1 MQIIYKSVDEIKPYP
16 NNPRNNDNAVDAV
29 AASIEEFGF
38 KQPIIIDANNEI
50 IAGHTRLKAAK
61 KLGYEDVPCILA
73 DDLTPEQVK
82 AYRLVDNKVA
92 EFASWNFEM
101 LDSELVNIDDI
112 DMDMFGNWGLE
123 EIDFGN
129 LDQYTDEENSEEYG
143 EFIEKFKPKKTT
155 DDCFTPAAVYEAV
168 KNWAINE
175 YGIPDDAEIIRPFY
189 PGGDY
194 EKYEYPDGCVV
205 IDNPPF
211 SILAEIKRFY
221 HERNIKYFLFAP
233 HLTLFAS
240 NGDERYIVTDSDII
254 YENGAKVTTSFVTNM
269 DKYKI
274 RTAPKLA
281 EAIDRAVEEGREKA
295 PELPTYDYPLEVVT
309 AARLA
314 KIARVEFRVLPEYC
328 HFTRQLDAQK
338 ETGAGLYGAGYLIAE
353 KAAAEKAAA
362 EKAAAKEVQ
371 VWELS
376 PREREIVRKM
386 GKVEIEKTI
395 DKVKEN
401 ENIK

>member
-1 MQIIYKSVDEIKPYP
+1 MEIIYKKLDEIRPYA

-29 AASIEEFGF
+29 AASIREYGF
-38 KQPIIIDANNEI
+38 KQPIVIDVNGEI
-50 IAGHTRLKAAK
+50 VAGHTRLKAAK
-61 KLGYEDVPCILA
+61 KLGLKEVPCILA

-82 AYRLVDNKVA
+82 AYRLADNKVA
-92 EFASWNFEM
+92 ELASWDFEI
-101 LDSELVNIDDI
+101 LESELLDIEDI

-129 LDQYTDEENSEEYG
+129 LDQYTDEANTEEYKQ
-143 EFIEKFKPKKTT
+143 FVEKFKPKKTT
-155 DDCFTPAAVYEAV
+155 DDCFTPPLVYEAV
-168 KNWAINE
+168 KSWAVNE
-175 YGIPDDAEIIRPFY
+175 YDIPDDAEIIRPFY

-194 EKYEYPDGCVV
+194 EKHEYPDGCVV

-211 SILAEIKRFY
+211 SILAKIKKFY
-221 HERNIKYFLFAP
+221 RENKIKYFLFAP

-240 NGDERYIVTDSDII
+240 NGDESYIVTDADVI
-254 YENGAKVTTSFVTNM
+254 YENGAKVPTSFVTNM

-281 EAIDRAVEEGREKA
+281 EAIDIAVEEGRERA
-295 PELPTYDYPLEVVT
+295 PELPAYDYPLEVVT

-314 KIARVEFRVLPEYC
+314 KIARVDFKVLPEHC
-328 HFTRQLDAQK
+328 HFTRQLDSQK
-338 ETGAGLYGAGYLIAE
+338 ETGSVLYGSGYLIAE

-362 EKAAAKEVQ
+362 EKAAAEKAAAEKAAAEKVQ

-376 PREREIVRKM
+376 EREREIIRKM
-386 GKVEIEKTI
+386 SETE
-395 DKVKEN
+395 
-401 ENIK
+401 

>member
-1 MQIIYKSVDEIKPYP
+1 MEIIYKKLDEIRPYA

-38 KQPIIIDANNEI
+38 KQPIVIDTDNEI

-82 AYRLVDNKVA
+82 AYRLADNKVA
-92 EFASWNFEM
+92 ELASWDFEI
-101 LDSELVNIDDI
+101 LESELLDIEDI

-129 LDQYTDEENSEEYG
+129 LDQYTDEANTEEYKQ
-143 EFIEKFKPKKTT
+143 FVEKFKPKKTT
-155 DDCFTPAAVYEAV
+155 DDCFTPPLVYEAV
-168 KNWAINE
+168 KSWAVNE
-175 YGIPDDAEIIRPFY
+175 YDIPGDAEIIRPFY

-194 EKYEYPDGCVV
+194 EKHEYPDGCVV

-221 HERNIKYFLFAP
+221 RERNIKYFLFAP
-233 HLTLFAS
+233 HLTLFTS
-240 NGDERYIVTDSDII
+240 SGDESYIVTDADII
-254 YENGAKVTTSFVTNM
+254 YENGAKVPTSFVTNM

-295 PELPTYDYPLEVVT
+295 PELPKYDYPPEVVT

-314 KIARVEFRVLPEYC
+314 KIARVEFGVLPEHC

-338 ETGAGLYGAGYLIAE
+338 ETGATLYGSGYLIAE

-362 EKAAAKEVQ
+362 EKVAAKEIQ

-376 PREREIVRKM
+376 EREREIIRKM
-386 GKVEIEKTI
+386 SETE
-395 DKVKEN
+395 
-401 ENIK
+401 

>member
-1 MQIIYKSVDEIKPYP
+1 MQIEYRKLSEIKPYK
-16 NNPRNNDNAVDAV
+16 NNPRKNDSAVDAV
-29 AASIEEFGF
+29 TESIKEFGF
-38 KQPIIIDANNEI
+38 KNPIIIDAKGEVV
-50 IAGHTRLKAAK
+50 AGHTRLKAAK
-61 KLGYEDVPCILA
+61 KLGLKEVPCILA

-82 AYRLVDNKVA
+82 AFRLADNKTA
-92 EFASWNFEM
+92 ELASWDFEI
-101 LDSELVNIDDI
+101 LDSELLDIEDI

-155 DDCFTPAAVYEAV
+155 DDCFTPPPVYEAV
-168 KNWAINE
+168 KSWAINE

-194 EKYEYPDGCVV
+194 EKHEYPDGCVV

-221 HERNIKYFLFAP
+221 RERNIKYFLFAP
-233 HLTLFAS
+233 HLTLFSA
-240 NGDERYIVTDSDII
+240 NGEGERYIITDSDVI
-254 YENGAKVTTSFVTNM
+254 YENGAKVMTSFVTNM
-269 DKYKI
+269 DRYKI
-274 RTAPKLA
+274 RTAPELA

-295 PELPTYDYPLEVVT
+295 PELPKYDYPLEVVT

-314 KIARVEFRVLPEYC
+314 KIARVEFRVLPEHC

-338 ETGAGLYGAGYLIAE
+338 ETGTTLYGGGYLIAE

-362 EKAAAKEVQ
+362 EKAAAEKVQ

-376 PREREIVRKM
+376 EREREIVRKM
-386 GKVEIEKTI
+386 SKAGEV
-395 DKVKEN
+395 
-401 ENIK
+401 

>member
-1 MQIIYKSVDEIKPYP
+1 MEIIYKKLDEIKPYA
-16 NNPRNNDNAVDAV
+16 NNPRNNDNAVDAL
-29 AASIEEFGF
+29 AESIKKFGF
-38 KQPIIIDANNEI
+38 KQPIVIDTDNEI

-82 AYRLVDNKVA
+82 AYRLADNKVA
-92 EFASWNFEM
+92 ELASWDFEI
-101 LDSELVNIDDI
+101 LESELLDIEDI

-155 DDCFTPAAVYEAV
+155 DDCFTPPLVYEAV
-168 KNWAINE
+168 KNWVINE
-175 YGIPDDAEIIRPFY
+175 YDIPDEAEIIRPFY

-194 EKYEYPDGCVV
+194 EKHEYPDGCVV

-221 HERNIKYFLFAP
+221 HEKNIKYFLFAP
-233 HLTLFAS
+233 HLTLFSAK
-240 NGDERYIVTDSDII
+240 GEGERYIITDSDVI
-254 YENGAKVTTSFVTNM
+254 YENGAKVMTSFVTNM
-269 DKYKI
+269 DRYKI
-274 RTAPKLA
+274 RTAPELA

-295 PELPTYDYPLEVVT
+295 PELPAYDYPPEVVT

-314 KIARVEFRVLPEYC
+314 KIARVEFGVLPEHC

-338 ETGAGLYGAGYLIAE
+338 ETGTTLYGSGYLISEKAAAEKAAAE

-376 PREREIVRKM
+376 EREREIICKM
-386 GKVEIEKTI
+386 SETE
-395 DKVKEN
+395 
-401 ENIK
+401 

>member
-1 MQIIYKSVDEIKPYP
+1 MEIIYKKLDEIRPYA

-38 KQPIIIDANNEI
+38 KQPIIIAANSEI

-82 AYRLVDNKVA
+82 AYRLADNKVA
-92 EFASWNFEM
+92 ELASWNFEI
-101 LDSELVNIDDI
+101 LESELLDIEDI

-129 LDQYTDEENSEEYG
+129 LDQYTDEENSEEYS

-155 DDCFTPAAVYEAV
+155 DDCFTPPLVYEAV
-168 KNWAINE
+168 KSWAVNE
-175 YGIPDDAEIIRPFY
+175 YDIPDDAEIIRPFY

-194 EKYEYPDGCVV
+194 EKHEYPDGCVV

-221 HERNIKYFLFAP
+221 REKNIKYFLFAP
-233 HLTLFAS
+233 HLTLFSAK
-240 NGDERYIVTDSDII
+240 GEGERYIITDSDVI
-254 YENGAKVTTSFVTNM
+254 YENGAKVPTSFVTNM

-281 EAIDRAVEEGREKA
+281 EAIDIAVEEGRERA
-295 PELPTYDYPLEVVT
+295 PELPAYDYPLEVVT

-314 KIARVEFRVLPEYC
+314 KIARVEFGVLPEHC
-328 HFTRQLDAQK
+328 HFTRQLDSQK
-338 ETGAGLYGAGYLIAE
+338 ETGAALYGSGYLISEKAAAE

-376 PREREIVRKM
+376 EREREIICKM
-386 GKVEIEKTI
+386 SETE
-395 DKVKEN
+395 
-401 ENIK
+401 

>member
-1 MQIIYKSVDEIKPYP
+1 MQIIYKNIDHIKPYP

-82 AYRLVDNKVA
+82 AYRLADNKVA
-92 EFASWNFEM
+92 ELASWNFEI
-101 LDSELVNIDDI
+101 LDSELLDIEDI

-155 DDCFTPAAVYEAV
+155 DDCFTPPLVYEAV
-168 KNWAINE
+168 KSWVVNE
-175 YGIPDDAEIIRPFY
+175 YDIPDDAEIIRPFY

-194 EKYEYPDGCVV
+194 EKHEYPEGCVV

-221 HERNIKYFLFAP
+221 HEKNIKYFLFAP

-240 NGDERYIVTDSDII
+240 NGDERYIITSSGVI
-254 YENGAKVTTSFVTNM
+254 YENGAKVMTSFVTNM
-269 DKYKI
+269 DRYKI

-281 EAIDRAVEEGREKA
+281 EAIDRAVEEGRERA
-295 PELPTYDYPLEVVT
+295 PELPAYDYPLEVVT
-309 AARLA
+309 SARLV
-314 KIARVEFRVLPEYC
+314 KIARVDFKVLPEHC
-328 HFTRQLDAQK
+328 HFTRQLDSQK

-353 KAAAEKAAA
+353 KAAA
-362 EKAAAKEVQ
+362 KEVQ

-376 PREREIVRKM
+376 EREREIIRKM
-386 GKVEIEKTI
+386 SETE
-395 DKVKEN
+395 
-401 ENIK
+401 

>member
-1 MQIIYKSVDEIKPYP
+1 MQIILKKVDDITPYP
-16 NNPRNNDNAVDAV
+16 NNPRKNDNAVDAV
-29 AASIEEFGF
+29 AASIAEFGF
-38 KQPIIIDANNEI
+38 KQPIVIDSDGVV

-61 KLGYEDVPCILA
+61 KLGLKEVPCILA

-82 AYRLVDNKVA
+82 AYRLADNKVA
-92 EFASWNFEM
+92 ELASWNFEI
-101 LDSELVNIDDI
+101 LDSELLDIEDI
-112 DMDMFGNWGLE
+112 DMDMFGNWGLD

-129 LDQYTDEENSEEYG
+129 LDQYTDEANTEEYKQ
-143 EFIEKFKPKKTT
+143 FVEKFKPKKTT
-155 DDCFTPAAVYEAV
+155 DDCFTPPPVYEAV
-168 KNWAINE
+168 KSWAVNE
-175 YGIPDDAEIIRPFY
+175 YDIPGDAEIIRPFY

-194 EKYEYPDGCVV
+194 EKHEYPDGCVV

-211 SILAEIKRFY
+211 SMLAEIKRFY
-221 HERNIKYFLFAP
+221 RERNIKYFLFAP

-240 NGDERYIVTDSDII
+240 SGDASYIVTGTDRI
-254 YENGAKVTTSFVTNM
+254 YENGAKVLTSFVTNM

-295 PELPTYDYPLEVVT
+295 PELPKYDYPPEVVT

-314 KIARVEFRVLPEYC
+314 KIARVEFRVLPEHC

-338 ETGAGLYGAGYLIAE
+338 ETGATLYGAGYLIAE

-362 EKAAAKEVQ
+362 EKAAAEKAAAEKAVAKEVQ

-376 PREREIVRKM
+376 EREREIVRKM
-386 GKVEIEKTI
+386 SETK
-395 DKVKEN
+395 
-401 ENIK
+401 